1 MLHTSN
7 KPDADLSAFYESWEE
22 EYGKPEYN
30 LKGFKIW
37 FYFVFEKKKEGN
49 MNVIT
54 WKAGSRKRDIMS
66 AMASCNVIGELRID

>member
-22 EYGKPEYN
+22 EYWKPEYN

-37 FYFVFEKKKEGN
+37 FYFVFEKKKRRQCECDYLKGRVKKKGHN
-49 MNVIT
+49 E
-54 WKAGSRKRDIMS
+54 
-66 AMASCNVIGELRID
+66 CNGQLQCNRGAQD

>member
-7 KPDADLSAFYESWEE
+7 KPDADLSAIYESWEE

-37 FYFVFEKKKEGN
+37 FYFVFEKKK
-49 MNVIT
+49 
-54 WKAGSRKRDIMS
+54 KAIWMWLLERQGQEK
-66 AMASCNVIGELRID
+66 GT

>member
-7 KPDADLSAFYESWEE
+7 KPDAGLSAFYESWEE

-37 FYFVFEKKKEGN
+37 FYFVFEKKKGN
-49 MNVIT
+49 MNVLLERQGQEKGT
-54 WKAGSRKRDIMS
+54 
-66 AMASCNVIGELRID
+66 

>member
-37 FYFVFEKKKEGN
+37 FYFVFEKKK
-49 MNVIT
+49 
-54 WKAGSRKRDIMS
+54 
-66 AMASCNVIGELRID
+66 